1 MMLLHVFLYILSS
14 AIIACKF
21 VLQFWIKILTFD
33 ITQIILIKD
42 KTVKNNMKFMKVN
55 VKFWKQME
63 TIFRGVRR
71 NSNNATPPWRPTR
84 ATAMNSRSVIL
95 RTGMR
100 PRKIAIPKEGLWW
113 RSMTGRNRT
122 FSCLHWRPFRSTGQA
137 YGWVTMI
144 WHTKEPLHGSQV
156 ILF

>member
-1 MMLLHVFLYILSS
+1 
-14 AIIACKF
+14 
-21 VLQFWIKILTFD
+21 
-33 ITQIILIKD
+33 
-42 KTVKNNMKFMKVN
+42 MKVN

-71 NSNNATPPWRPTR
+71 NSNNGTPPWRPTR

-113 RSMTGRNRT
+113 RSMTGQNRT
-122 FSCLHWRPFRSTGQA
+122 FSCPHWRPFRSTGQA

-156 ILF
+156 ILFKTVHRKIYIKHKMWKKVYIKVTSPIIIIFNWFEQNRTWCVL